1 MDKLPNWLW
10 SGPHQDEEQ
19 RAVRQTLVGDK
30 QEWAASGLYRR
41 TPTKQAMRDAGLD
54 ALLEGWRPARPF
66 IDARTR
72 VVAYGS
78 CFAARFAEWLMER
91 GVNASLG
98 DGSEDSL
105 VRNPL
110 ENPLVVAQQLRW
122 VFGELDV
129 NRVLWIDRSQFHVE
143 PTPARREQLRRM
155 LEAADLLLITFGV
168 AEYWLDTESGE
179 PLWRAPL
186 KSLFD
191 PSRHLL
197 RVATVAE
204 VLTALETM
212 ERLRER
218 FLPQTKIV
226 FTLSPQKQM
235 GTYRPISPLT
245 ASSASKAILRAALD
259 EFLRNHPQL
268 NRSLFYFPGFE
279 MVVDVM
285 IDPLMDDN
293 LHLRECEAQKIV
305 AAFTR
310 AFSELSVSG
319 DPDGTVGDELIA
331 SIRALESKNAELQRV
346 CDERLEMIRAFD
358 AERAAVSCPPQTAA
372 PRRRWPSIAS
382 WIGSRLRRRSRTA
395 TNV

>member
-1 MDKLPNWLW
+1 MGKLANWLW
-10 SGPHQDEEQ
+10 GAPIHDEEQ
-19 RAVRQTLVGDK
+19 QAVRQAVLDDRE
-30 QEWAASGLYRR
+30 EWAAAGLFRR
-41 TPTKQAMRDAGLD
+41 TPTKSATRDAGLD
-54 ALLEGWRPARPF
+54 ALLEGWRPAQPF

-78 CFAARFAEWLMER
+78 CFAARFAEWLTER
-91 GVNASLG
+91 GVNATLG
-98 DGSEDSL
+98 DGSEDAL

-110 ENPLVVAQQLRW
+110 ENPLVVAQQFRW
-122 VFGELDV
+122 VFGEFDAS
-129 NRVLWIDRSQFHVE
+129 RVMWIDRSRFHVQ
-143 PTPARREQLRRM
+143 PTAERREQLRRT
-155 LEAADLLLITFGV
+155 LEAADVIVITFGV

-186 KSLFD
+186 KRDFD
-191 PSRHLL
+191 PRRHVL

-204 VLTALETM
+204 VLQALETI
-212 ERLRER
+212 ERLRAQ

-226 FTLSPQKQM
+226 FTVSPQKQI

-245 ASSASKAILRAALD
+245 ASAASKAILRAAVD

-293 LHLRECEAQKIV
+293 LHLEERHAQKVV

-310 AFSELSVSG
+310 AFSTIAVSS
-319 DPDGTVGDELIA
+319 DPDGTLISDELIE
-331 SIRALESKNAELQRV
+331 SIRALESKNAELQRL
-346 CDERLEMIRAFD
+346 CDERLEVIRAI
-358 AERAAVSCPPQTAA
+358 

-382 WIGSRLRRRSRTA
+382 WIGSRLRRSS
-395 TNV
+395 